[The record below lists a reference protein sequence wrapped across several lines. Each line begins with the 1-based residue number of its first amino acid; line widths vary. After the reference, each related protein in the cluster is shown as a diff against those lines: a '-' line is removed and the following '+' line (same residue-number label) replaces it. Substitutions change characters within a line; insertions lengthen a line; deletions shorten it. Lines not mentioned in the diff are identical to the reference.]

1 MFTVIISRMAS
12 PTEWFYLI
20 LIFVFALLFVQIVQR
35 ITRKKNPEQQAIL
48 DAWHKDPANWK
59 AGIFY
64 FNRKDH
70 RIFPPKR
77 ISGLGWTINFANPL
91 SVLTLVCIIL
101 IVIAWRHHYL
111 RLIK

>member
-1 MFTVIISRMAS
+1 MIAFILLHFRVSFTWLQVILLLAGGLL
-12 PTEWFYLI
+12 LI
-20 LIFVFALLFVQIVQR
+20 QIVQR
-35 ITRKKNPEQQAIL
+35 ITRKKNPEEQALL

-59 AGIFY
+59 AVVFY

-91 SVLTLVCIIL
+91 SILTFACVLI
-101 IVIAWRHHYL
+101 IVIL
-111 RLIK
+111 LIGSLS